1 MIASFVPPRSQCL
14 GPSSSVAA
22 AEAKRR
28 LPSTRASLNRDRH
41 APQHRPQSASSA
53 SPSSPAA
60 AAAAAAAASASSS
73 LSYGRR
79 GRRRPQNVD
88 GDFFVDTTCIDCD
101 TCRWMA
107 PQIFTRVD
115 EMSAVF
121 KQPVNKEERLKA
133 LQALISCPTSSIH
146 TEKPAPDVLAA
157 HETFPIPI
165 DEQKLPGVYHC
176 GYHSEK
182 SYGASSY
189 LIVRAEGN
197 ILVDSPRYTKRLAH
211 KIEMLGGAHLMFL
224 THKDDVADHKK
235 WREQLGCDRIL
246 HSEDL
251 EDSTAEIEI
260 KLEGR
265 GPWNLGQ
272 DIELIHTPGH
282 TEGSVCLLYKP
293 LEVIF
298 TGDHLIM
305 TPTGISIM
313 EQYNKCSVTAQLNS
327 VEKLVDLDF
336 RWIVPGHGRR
346 IEFKSSLEKD
356 LVLKEFVQQKSSQF
370 AYI

>member
-14 GPSSSVAA
+14 GPSSSSSSVAA

-28 LPSTRASLNRDRH
+28 LPSTRASLNRDLH

-60 AAAAAAAASASSS
+60 AASASSASSS

-88 GDFFVDTTCIDCD
+88 GDFFVGTVPLTNCLFVYFQ
-101 TCRWMA
+101 
-107 PQIFTRVD
+107 QIFTRVD

-146 TEKPAPDVLAA
+146 TEKPASDVLAA

-211 KIEMLGGAHLMFL
+211 KIQMLGGAQLMFL

-246 HSEDL
+246 HSEEL

-272 DIELIHTPGH
+272 DVELIHTPGH

-298 TGDHLIM
+298 TGDHLMM

>member
-1 MIASFVPPRSQCL
+1 MILSFAPPRSQCL
-14 GPSSSVAA
+14 GPSSSSSSSSVAA
-22 AEAKRR
+22 ADPRRR
-28 LPSTRASLNRDRH
+28 LPSTRASLNRERR
-41 APQHRPQSASSA
+41 APKHRPQSASSA

-60 AAAAAAAASASSS
+60 AAAAASSS

-79 GRRRPQNVD
+79 RRRRPQNVD

-107 PQIFTRVD
+107 PQIFMRVD

-121 KQPVNKEERLKA
+121 KQPANEEERLKA

-146 TEKPAPDVLAA
+146 TEKPAPDVLVA

-197 ILVDSPRYTKRLAH
+197 ILIDSPRYTERLAR
-211 KIEMLGGAHLMFL
+211 KIEMLGGAHSMFL

-235 WREQLGCDRIL
+235 WRERLGCDRIL
-246 HSEDL
+246 HSED
-251 EDSTAEIEI
+251 
-260 KLEGR
+260 
-265 GPWNLGQ
+265 
-272 DIELIHTPGH
+272 
-282 TEGSVCLLYKP
+282 GSVCLLYKP

-305 TPTGISIM
+305 TPTGLSIV
-313 EQYNKCSVTAQLNS
+313 ERYNRCSVTAQLNS

>member
-1 MIASFVPPRSQCL
+1 MLASFAPHPKCL
-14 GPSSSVAA
+14 ASSSIVGPDA
-22 AEAKRR
+22 RR
-28 LPSTRASLNRDRH
+28 RVPSTRASLNRERD
-41 APQHRPQSASSA
+41 ASKHRSQSA
-53 SPSSPAA
+53 SPSSL
-60 AAAAAAAASASSS
+60 SSS
-73 LSYGRR
+73 SSSSPPSSGQRR
-79 GRRRPQNVD
+79 RRRPQNVD
-88 GDFFVDTTCIDCD
+88 GDFFVDGSCIDCD
-101 TCRWMA
+101 TCCWMA

-121 KQPVNKEERLKA
+121 KQPANKEERLKA

-146 TEKPAPDVLAA
+146 TDKPAPDVLMA
-157 HETFPIPI
+157 HDTFPIPI
-165 DEQKLPGVYHC
+165 DEQKLLGVYHC

-189 LIVRAEGN
+189 LILRAEGN
-197 ILVDSPRYTKRLAH
+197 ILIDSPRYTGRLAR
-211 KIEMLGGAHLMFL
+211 KIEMLGGVHTMFL
-224 THKDDVADHKK
+224 THKDDIADHKK
-235 WREQLGCDRIL
+235 WRERLGCYRIL
-246 HSEDL
+246 HSDDL
-251 EDSTAEIEI
+251 EVSTAEVEI

-265 GPWNLGQ
+265 GPWNLGR

-305 TPTGISIM
+305 TPTGLSII
-313 EQYNKCSVTAQLNS
+313 EQYNRCSVAAQLNS
-327 VEKLVDLDF
+327 VKKLVDLDF

>member
-1 MIASFVPPRSQCL
+1 MIASFAPPLSIA
-14 GPSSSVAA
+14 VADA
-22 AEAKRR
+22 SRR
-28 LPSTRASLNRDRH
+28 RLLPSTRASLNRDSP
-41 APQHRPQSASSA
+41 ATSS
-53 SPSSPAA
+53 SPSPAA
-60 AAAAAAAASASSS
+60 SSPPS
-73 LSYGRR
+73 SGW
-79 GRRRPQNVD
+79 RRRRRAQNVD
-88 GDFFVDTTCIDCD
+88 GDFFVDSTCIDCD

-107 PQIFTRVD
+107 PQTFTRVD

-121 KQPVNKEERLKA
+121 KQPANKEERLKA

-146 TEKPAPDVLAA
+146 TEKPAPDVLGA

-165 DEQKLPGVYHC
+165 DEQTLPGVYHC

-197 ILVDSPRYTKRLAH
+197 ILIDSPRYTERLAR
-211 KIEMLGGAHLMFL
+211 KIEMLGGAHSMFL

-235 WREQLGCDRIL
+235 WRERLGCDRIL

-298 TGDHLIM
+298 TGDHLLL
-305 TPTGISIM
+305 TPTGLSII
-313 EQYNKCSVTAQLNS
+313 ERYNQCSVTAQLNS

-346 IEFKSSLEKD
+346 IEFKSSFEKD

-370 AYI
+370 GYI